1 MANIFVCRYGS
12 ELQRKILRYS
22 DKGAAKLLFPFTLK
36 VQTKVQS
43 FNDWRTIILVKL

>member
-22 DKGAAKLLFPFTLK
+22 DKGAAKLLFRFTLK
-36 VQTKVQS
+36 VQTKVLTIGEQS
-43 FNDWRTIILVKL
+43 F